1 MVANSFPHIDL
12 NSTEDAPV
20 DVPFDRNAHE
30 ASHVQAAH
38 ASAPDRDAAQGL
50 TAVIKSVKELLT
62 TPATVPVT
70 GVNSGSNGASSRL
83 LSPNG
88 VLSRRLNLLWVAIRA
103 TIQGKASKAPRPRE
117 STALSRGVGLL
128 VQRSRTLV
136 EGRRLLTPASRR
148 CRRAPPTPLC
158 L

>member
-20 DVPFDRNAHE
+20 NVPFDRNAQE

-38 ASAPDRDAAQGL
+38 ASAPEQDAAQGL

-62 TPATVPVT
+62 TPAPVT
-70 GVNSGSNGASSRL
+70 GVNSGSNSASSRL

-88 VLSRRLNLLWVAIRA
+88 GVYTDKQYLAKSETRGQNSCVYQNSDDFVLALQSR
-103 TIQGKASKAPRPRE
+103 
-117 STALSRGVGLL
+117 
-128 VQRSRTLV
+128 
-136 EGRRLLTPASRR
+136 
-148 CRRAPPTPLC
+148 
-158 L
+158 

>member
-88 VLSRRLNLLWVAIRA
+88 GVYTDKQYLAKSETRGQNGCVYQNSDDFVLALQSR
-103 TIQGKASKAPRPRE
+103 
-117 STALSRGVGLL
+117 
-128 VQRSRTLV
+128 
-136 EGRRLLTPASRR
+136 
-148 CRRAPPTPLC
+148 
-158 L
+158 